1 MKWLREKMM
10 VNMRKVR
17 TIEEMVRE
25 FETDLSCRMVT
36 ASRSQEGLVVIVEDG
51 TCCWMVSVEYR
62 AKDTNTQD
70 EAGNYKHFIDV

>member
-36 ASRSQEGLVVIVEDG
+36 ASRSQEGLVVIVVFCLSFKETKKG
-51 TCCWMVSVEYR
+51 HS
-62 AKDTNTQD
+62 
-70 EAGNYKHFIDV
+70 

>member
-51 TCCWMVSVEYR
+51 TCCWMVSTGPKTPAHR
-62 AKDTNTQD
+62 MRLGTTSTS
-70 EAGNYKHFIDV
+70 